1 MGNLT
6 VFDGVGELSCKQ
18 TKAIAALVS
27 TGTMAEAAEVAGC
40 SLRSIERWM
49 QDPDF
54 SRELRAARRRVV
66 EAAIGSAQARMIDAV
81 ETLRRNLNVSRSP
94 GAQVRAASLIL
105 EYGLKGLRELDLE
118 ERLAALEEAA
128 SEERTS
134 SW

>member
-6 VFDGVGELSCKQ
+6 VFDGVGELSSKQ
-18 TKAIAALVS
+18 VKAIVALVS

-49 QDPDF
+49 QDPGF

-81 ETLRRNLNVSRSP
+81 ETLHRNLKASRSP

-118 ERLAALEEAA
+118 ERLAALEGSA
-128 SEERTS
+128 SETHIS

>member
-1 MGNLT
+1 
-6 VFDGVGELSCKQ
+6 
-18 TKAIAALVS
+18 
-27 TGTMAEAAEVAGC
+27 
-40 SLRSIERWM
+40 
-49 QDPDF
+49 
-54 SRELRAARRRVV
+54 
-66 EAAIGSAQARMIDAV
+66 MIDAV
-81 ETLRRNLNVSRSP
+81 ETLHRNLKASRSP